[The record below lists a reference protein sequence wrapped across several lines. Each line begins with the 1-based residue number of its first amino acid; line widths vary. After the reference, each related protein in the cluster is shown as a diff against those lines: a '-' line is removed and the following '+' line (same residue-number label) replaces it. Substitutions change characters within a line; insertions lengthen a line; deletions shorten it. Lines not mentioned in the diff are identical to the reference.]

1 MRGKFEL
8 DLLRD
13 DSGNAVVV
21 TGATVSVTVE
31 GTGVP
36 ADLYDDLTGPAG
48 PGNPFTV
55 TGSTIE
61 FFADQD
67 SRYRL
72 DITTLSG
79 YSRTLRYRDVTID
92 VTDIKTYADTQVAT
106 HSADVDNVHGIASG
120 DAVESV
126 SGAQAKADTVQ
137 TNLTTHIADS
147 APHPNLTIDFDKVT
161 YPSAYQINSPTHIDT
176 LLEFSAHVFSA
187 GVVHGCAVTDNGDG
201 TISIDSGYAVL
212 RGTIDPHLPLYAIG
226 VNSQGP
232 ISLTDSSENYVY
244 LDYNAGSPQWVA
256 STSRDDFNCI
266 DKCIGYY
273 IYREGTDLN
282 IIKATEQNVDSNRK
296 SRQLFLKFQKFI
308 HAENGTQLGGSG
320 LALTVTAGE
329 FFFMLESIPHLAF
342 DTSVSGIDNQN
353 VFTLWYRDGIGGW
366 TQTADSK
373 VINSTVYDNNTGT
386 PVAISNNKYGVS
398 WVYIVHDEPS
408 SLHVVMGQA
417 DYSTVAEAEVATPPS
432 SLPGVLGAHGSL
444 IGFVIYLKSAPSFIE
459 VLSAFTQIF
468 TSSAAT
474 NHNVLAG
481 LQGGTTNEYYHF
493 TNTQYTA
500 YGYHTRTRTTAAPN
514 ATVPVHSLTAAGA
527 ETNIDWAGISKGNGA
542 TLAQIPDSTAT
553 GGNKRGAYATDFQK
567 ARANAIEV
575 ASGIYSTIG
584 GGEGNTSSGSYSTIS
599 GGTGGSAIGTY
610 AVVGGGNGNTSSGG
624 SSTVSGG
631 SGGICGGDFATIG
644 GGNNNTANADW
655 SSIGGGASNV
665 SSGEY
670 STIPGGLYAT
680 TRLIH
685 GAYAYASGRFSVV
698 GDAQTEKFVLRL
710 STTDSTPSILTSD
723 GSATPITTNVCVLPD
738 NHAYAITARA
748 IGRDTTTGDV
758 YHVVV
763 EGTVKRVSGAATTAL
778 DGTPVYTTI
787 SQSAGSAGWDVSLV
801 ANTSRGSAEIQVT
814 GETGTTIHWVCKFD
828 TVEVG

>member
-21 TGATVSVTVE
+21 TGATVTVTVE

-92 VTDIKTYADTQVAT
+92 VTDIKTYADTQIAT

-126 SGAQAKADTVQ
+126 SGAQAKADAVQ
-137 TNLTTHIADS
+137 GNLTTHIAS
-147 APHPNLTIDFDKVT
+147 ATPHPNLTLDFEKIT
-161 YPSAYQINSPTHIDT
+161 YPTAYQIGTPTHNDILQEVIDH
-176 LLEFSAHVFSA
+176 AWSA
-187 GVVHGCAVTDNGDG
+187 GVTHGGDITDNGDG
-201 TISIDSGYAVL
+201 TVSLDVA
-212 RGTIDPHLPLYAIG
+212 YAILRATADAHTTLYTIQ
-226 VNSQGP
+226 VDAQGP
-232 ISLTDSSENYVY
+232 LALTDNAENFVY
-244 LDYNAGSPQWVA
+244 LDYNAGTPQWAV
-256 STSRDDFNCI
+256 STTSTAFNCL
-266 DKCIGYY
+266 DKCIGYT
-273 IYREGTDLN
+273 IYRNGTNLN
-282 IIKATEQNVDSNRK
+282 IIDAKEQNVDGNRK

-308 HAENGTQLGGSG
+308 HAADGTKLGGTG
-320 LALTVTAGE
+320 LALTVTQGE
-329 FFFMLESIPHLAF
+329 FFYMLQSLPHPAF
-342 DTSVSGIDNQN
+342 DTSVAGTANEN
-353 VFTLWYRDGIGGW
+353 VFSLWYRDGVGGW
-366 TQTADSK
+366 TETANSK
-373 VINSTVYDNNTGT
+373 VIDSTVYDNNTGT

-398 WVYIVHDEPS
+398 WVYLVHDSPS
-408 SLHVVMGQA
+408 NLHVVMGQA
-417 DYSTVAEAEVATPPS
+417 DYSTVAEAEVASPPS
-432 SLPGVLGAHGSL
+432 SLPGLIGAHGSL
-444 IGFVIYLKSAPSFIE
+444 IGFVIYLKSATSFAE
-459 VLSAFTQIF
+459 VLSAFTQVF

-527 ETNIDWAGISKGNGA
+527 ETNIDWAGAPKGTGA
-542 TLAQIPDSTAT
+542 FLAQIPDSTAT
-553 GGNKRGAYATDFQK
+553 GGNKRGA
-567 ARANAIEV
+567 NAVDLQRIRSLASEV
-575 ASGIYSTIG
+575 ASGTGSAIYSGAYNISSG
-584 GGEGNTSSGSYSTIS
+584 LYSGSAGYSNTSSGQYSFSFGASNI
-599 GGTGGSAIGTY
+599 
-610 AVVGGGNGNTSSGG
+610 
-624 SSTVSGG
+624 
-631 SGGICGGDFATIG
+631 
-644 GGNNNTANADW
+644 ANADY
-655 SSIGGGASNV
+655 A
-665 SSGEY
+665 
-670 STIPGGLYAT
+670 TIPGGIYAT
-680 TRLIH
+680 ARGVI
-685 GAYAYASGRFSVV
+685 GKYAYASGTWGGS
-698 GDAQTEKFVLRL
+698 GAGYAQMGRNILR
-710 STTDSTPSILTSD
+710 SDTTDSTPEILTSNN
-723 GSATPITTNVCVLPD
+723 ATPLVSSVSVLPD
-738 NHAYAITARA
+738 NHAYAITARV
-748 IGRDTTTGDV
+748 IGRDISTGDV

-763 EGTVKRVSGAATTAL
+763 EGTAKRGSGAATTAL
-778 DGTPVYTTI
+778 DGTPAYTPI
-787 SQSAGSAGWDVSLV
+787 SKSAGASGWVVELV
-801 ANTSRGSAEIQVT
+801 ANTTRGSAEIQVT

>member
-21 TGATVSVTVE
+21 TGATVTVTIE

-92 VTDIKTYADTQVAT
+92 VTDIKTYADTQIAT
-106 HSADVDNVHGIASG
+106 HSADTDNVHGIASG

-126 SGAQAKADTVQ
+126 SGAQAKADAVQ

-187 GVVHGCAVTDNGDG
+187 GVVHGCAITDNGDG

-212 RGTIDPHLPLYAIG
+212 RGTTDPHLPLYAIG
-226 VNSQGP
+226 VNAQGP

-244 LDYNAGSPQWVA
+244 LNYNAGSPQWVA

-444 IGFVIYLKSAPSFIE
+444 IGFVIYLKSATSFIE

-527 ETNIDWAGISKGNGA
+527 ETNIDFALIPKGSGA
-542 TLAQIPDSTAT
+542 ILAAVPDGTAT
-553 GGNKRGAYATDFQK
+553 GGNKRGTYATDFQK
-567 ARANAIEV
+567 ARSLADEV
-575 ASGIYSTIG
+575 ASGTLSFIG
-584 GGEGNTSSGSYSTIS
+584 AGSRNKSSGIRACVVAGYQNDAS
-599 GGTGGSAIGTY
+599 GDGAFIG
-610 AVVGGGNGNTSSGG
+610 AGINNIASGINSVSSGG
-624 SSTVSGG
+624 SYNE
-631 SGGICGGDFATIG
+631 AT
-644 GGNNNTANADW
+644 
-655 SSIGGGASNV
+655 
-665 SSGEY
+665 GES
-670 STIPGGLYAT
+670 STIPGGTNGT
-680 TRLIH
+680 TRGIY
-685 GAYAYASGRFSVV
+685 GRYSYASGVFSTT
-698 GDAQTEKFVLRL
+698 GDAQTGKHVLRI
-710 STTDSTPSILTSD
+710 STTDSTPTIITGNGSTP
-723 GSATPITTNVCVLPD
+723 SATNVPVLPD
-738 NHAYAITARA
+738 NHAYAITARV

-763 EGTVKRVSGAATTAL
+763 EGTAKRGSGAATTAL

-787 SQSAGSAGWDVSLV
+787 SQTAGAVGWDVSLV

-814 GETGTTIHWVCKFD
+814 GETGSTIHWVCKFD